1 MENLTNAVQV
11 FILGSFHVLICNFM
25 HQSVSVFVLNIELV
39 KIIHQL
45 DKNIFPQLKLLIFI
59 LKEQLSNPVIKCSSV
74 FISVFCPVHGPA
86 ALHGQGAL
94 TSCPDLPQ
102 EMIDRIILGYLFNAK
117 VNFRIT

>member
-1 MENLTNAVQV
+1 MQFYAPV
-11 FILGSFHVLICNFM
+11 
-25 HQSVSVFVLNIELV
+25 SVSFCSKYRTGENHSSLE
-39 KIIHQL
+39 
-45 DKNIFPQLKLLIFI
+45 KNIFPQLKLLIFI